1 MFIVQFL
8 AFWLLAAATPS
19 SCAKVKFAINL
30 TWDFGSPDGQ
40 PRKMIYTNGQFPGPK
55 LTLDYG
61 DDVEV
66 STLEGI
72 QGPVNLAIVH
82 GI

>member
-19 SCAKVKFAINL
+19 LCRTVPFEITL
-30 TWDFGSPDGQ
+30 TWADGAPDGNS
-40 PRKMIYTNGQFPGPK
+40 RKMIYTNGQFPGPK

-66 STLEGI
+66 ST
-72 QGPVNLAIVH
+72 
-82 GI
+82 